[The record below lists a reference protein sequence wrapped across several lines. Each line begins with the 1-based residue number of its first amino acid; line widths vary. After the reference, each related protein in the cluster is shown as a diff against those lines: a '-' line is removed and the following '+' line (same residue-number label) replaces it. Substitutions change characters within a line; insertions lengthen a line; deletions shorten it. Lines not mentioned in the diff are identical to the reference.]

1 MTLLQAMN
9 LNQAAAHAALA
20 VPGVA
25 GLQPGLGYRLAN
37 AAARAQRHIGVAA
50 RPPEAGIR
58 VERTLQPS
66 GWHVEVRCIL
76 NQERRA
82 LDTARD
88 VRRQVRSAVTE
99 HLARKGTP
107 EPVTILVTVTGST
120 P

>member
-1 MTLLQAMN
+1 MTLVEAMN
-9 LNQAAAHAALA
+9 LNQTAAHAALA

-25 GLQPGLGYRLAN
+25 GLQPGLGHRLAN
-37 AAARAQRHIGVAA
+37 AAALAQQHIGIAA
-50 RPPEAGIR
+50 QPPEAGIR
-58 VERTLQPS
+58 AERTFQPL

-88 VRRQVRSAVTE
+88 VRRQVRSAVTA
-99 HLARKGTP
+99 HLARNGTP